1 MTPQIT
7 AIYAAML
14 GLIMIGLSA
23 YVSAKRAKIGVS
35 IGDGGDPALLERIRR
50 HGNFTEVV
58 PMALLLMALA
68 EMLGAGNGWIHAAG
82 IILLAARLLHP
93 IGIMAGEVNSL
104 LRFAGS
110 MGTFVAM
117 LIAIVAILRSALGF

>member
-7 AIYAAML
+7 AIYAAIL
-14 GLIMIGLSA
+14 GLMMIGLSG
-23 YVSAKRAKIGVS
+23 YVSAKRAKTGVS

-68 EMLGAGNGWIHAAG
+68 EMSGAGNGWIHAAG
-82 IILLAARLLHP
+82 VILVGARLLHP
-93 IGIMAGEVNSL
+93 IGIMATEVNSL
-104 LRFAGS
+104 FRFAGS

-117 LIAIVAILRSALGF
+117 LIAIVAILRPVVGL

>member
-7 AIYAAML
+7 AIYAAIL

-35 IGDGGDPALLERIRR
+35 IGDGGDLALLERIRR

-68 EMLGAGNGWIHAAG
+68 EMLGAGTGWINAAG
-82 IILLAARLLHP
+82 IILVVARLLHP
-93 IGIMAGEVNSL
+93 VGIMATEVNSL

-117 LIAIVAILRSALGF
+117 LIAIVAILRPTLGF

>member
-7 AIYAAML
+7 AIYAALL
-14 GLIMIGLSA
+14 GLMMIGLSG
-23 YVSAKRAKIGVS
+23 YVSAKRAKTGVS

-50 HGNFTEVV
+50 HGNFTEAV
-58 PMALLLMALA
+58 PIALLLMALA

-82 IILLAARLLHP
+82 IILVGARLVHP
-93 IGIMAGEVNSL
+93 IGIMAAEVNSMF
-104 LRFAGS
+104 RFAGS

-117 LIAIVAILRSALGF
+117 LIAIVAILRPLAGL